1 MSLTMNPRT
10 ASGGL
15 FSRVLSTMPKSLM
28 IAIALAVFFTIGV
41 ITVSEITYSNT
52 IAGLDRLRGE
62 RERIDLVD
70 DFLEVMLNAET
81 GQRGYLLTGR
91 AEYLAPLEKAR
102 KQLPLIRAELENG
115 LIDRPDRREA
125 VLRLYEL
132 CRRKLAELDNSIRRF
147 DLGERINPAEQAA
160 GDEGKRLMDQIRIGI
175 EQLSSSMSQEFR
187 QNRQRSRDNMFTA
200 RMGLFVVA
208 SLNLLLLVAV
218 VWLLVKNLAHKDQI
232 TRLIDSENVRLG
244 HEVAERTRELNEL
257 SNHLQRSTEKDKA
270 ALARDLHDELGGI
283 LTSAKMDLDW
293 MQSHM
298 AANEEV
304 NARFEQLNHL
314 LDDAVLLKRRVVE
327 NLRPSL
333 LDNLGLVPAIEW
345 HVTELCE
352 KSGVRCEM
360 DLPEDLDGIPP
371 DTAIAI
377 YRIVQEGLTN
387 VLRHARARTFRLS
400 LVVVPTGLRLVMAD
414 DGVGLPPTFN
424 PSSLSHGL
432 SGMRQRARALG
443 GNVAWKPTLG
453 GGTTVEI
460 EIPRGA
466 A

>member
-1 MSLTMNPRT
+1 MST
-10 ASGGL
+10 
-15 FSRVLSTMPKSLM
+15 VPKSLM
-28 IAIALAVFFTIGV
+28 IAIALAGLFTIGV
-41 ITVSEITYSNT
+41 ITVSEVTYSNT
-52 IAGLDRLRGE
+52 ITGLDRLRGE

-70 DFLEVMLNAET
+70 DFLEAMLNAET

-91 AEYLAPLEKAR
+91 TDYLAPLEKAR
-102 KQLPLIRAELENG
+102 KQLPLIRSELETA

-125 VLRLYEL
+125 AMRLYEL
-132 CRRKLAELDNSIRRF
+132 CRQKITELDDSIRRF
-147 DLGERINPAEQAA
+147 DQGERASPSEPMTS
-160 GDEGKRLMDQIRIGI
+160 DESKRLMDQIRTGI

-187 QNRQRSRDNMFTA
+187 ENRQRVRDSMFMA

-257 SNHLQRSTEKDKA
+257 SNHLQQSTEMDKA

-293 MQSHM
+293 MRSHTP
-298 AANEEV
+298 ASGETD
-304 NARFEQLNHL
+304 ARFEQLNHL

-352 KSGVRCEM
+352 KSGVACEM
-360 DLPEDLDGIPP
+360 DLPEDLAGIQP
-371 DTAIAI
+371 DTAIAL

-400 LVVVPTGLRLVMAD
+400 LKRLPTGLRLAMAD
-414 DGVGLPPTFN
+414 DGIGLPPTFN

-443 GNVAWKPTLG
+443 GNVAWKPTPG

-466 A
+466 V